1 MKWDF
6 IDLLIWLTIAVQ
18 LVAMLTAFSTWLKLR
33 TSALRW
39 MALYVAIEFC
49 RSSIG
54 CIMGNFSIN
63 NHKFYLYSGLLTQV
77 SFFLFAL
84 VILKDQKRR
93 RFTQWA
99 YGVTLTAFLLLEVF
113 PLPMSVRTIF
123 VFHYIFEIVVGISI
137 LNDRIYHH
145 EGIRF
150 NKDPWS
156 IITMVIVLTLSISFI
171 CFISFTSLIEMPE
184 PIINVFEITNI
195 ISVFVRNSLITN
207 QLWKLRTSTC

>member
-6 IDLLIWLTIAVQ
+6 IDLLIWVTIAVQ

-39 MALYVAIEFC
+39 MALYVTIEFC

-54 CIMGNFSIN
+54 RITAHYSIN
-63 NHKFYLYSGLLTQV
+63 NHKFFLYSGLLTQV
-77 SFFLFAL
+77 AFFLFSL
-84 VILKDQKRR
+84 SILKDQKRR

-99 YGVTLTAFLLLEVF
+99 YGVTLTAFLLPEVF
-113 PLPMSVRTIF
+113 PLPLGVRMIF
-123 VFHYIFEIVVGISI
+123 VIPFIFEVIAGISI

-145 EGIRF
+145 EGKRF

-171 CFISFTSLIEMPE
+171 CIISFTSLIELPE
-184 PIINVFEITNI
+184 PISNVFIITNV

-207 QLWKLRTSTC
+207 QLWKLRTST